1 MKKIITRLYRHL
13 ITTKRT
19 ARQAFPALTLK
30 AVQAKIA
37 EGERTHRAEARMIVE
52 ASLNLQAVLTGVT
65 SRQRAH
71 ELFSH
76 YRMWD
81 TEENVGVLLYVNLAD
96 HKVEIITDRAV
107 GRAITSADW
116 LAVCQ
121 TMTQEFANGS
131 FHDSTLAAIDQMND
145 LLTTHFPDKDGKR
158 NELSDR
164 PLML

>member
-1 MKKIITRLYRHL
+1 MKKTITRLYRHL
-13 ITTKRT
+13 ITTKHT
-19 ARQAFPALTLK
+19 VRQAFPASTLK

-37 EGERTHRAEARMIVE
+37 EGEHMHRAEARMIVE
-52 ASLNLQAVLTGVT
+52 ASLNLQAVLNGVT

-71 ELFSH
+71 ELFAH

-81 TEENVGVLLYVNLAD
+81 TEENVGVLLYVNFAD

-107 GRAITSADW
+107 GRAIPSTDW

-131 FHDSTLAAIDQMND
+131 FHESTLAAIEQMNH
-145 LLTTHFPDKDGKR
+145 LLTAHFPDKDGKH
-158 NELSDR
+158 NEISDR